1 MDRRIAAL
9 LDQVINEEDAAKKD
23 DLRRQTNELLGQHFK
38 RHFNEFEELAY
49 DITNMVWADVMK
61 EDILPRVID
70 VKNVGLGEIDKIEED
85 LRGGRAYWQGKGGQI
100 LSGEIRSERT
110 FMPREEMVTALDMH
124 NDEIELNFW
133 GALDR
138 FISQLR
144 EKIRQLPV
152 TKLVELIHISLQNG
166 SPFFGSFA
174 VSTLTA
180 EQVESVV
187 NPVAAKSGGQIT
199 IMGTEIAVR
208 LLSNVG
214 LEFSNELKDQIF
226 KTGVIGVFKGYPVV
240 QVENFEDFEGR
251 FELPNDELWVVGR
264 NAGRLT
270 YYGNEPKTGYLP
282 KENFW
287 KRWEFARDAGM
298 LLHGASKGRIGRIEF
313 T

>member
-1 MDRRIAAL
+1 MDKRIGAL
-9 LDQVINEEDAAKKD
+9 LAQVINEEDAAKKEE
-23 DLRRQTNELLGQHFK
+23 LQRKTNELLGQHFK
-38 RHFNEFEELAY
+38 RHFAEFEELAY
-49 DITNMVWADVMK
+49 DITNMVWADTMA

-70 VKNVGLGEIDKIEED
+70 VKTVGLGEVDKIEED

-100 LSGEIRSERT
+100 LSSEIRSERT
-110 FMPREEMVTALDMH
+110 FMPREEMVTALEMH
-124 NDEIELNFW
+124 ADEIELNFW
-133 GALDR
+133 GSLER
-138 FISQLR
+138 FIAQLK

-174 VSTLTA
+174 VSSLTA

-187 NPVAAKSGGQIT
+187 NPVAAKSKGQIT
-199 IMGTEIAVR
+199 IMGTDIAVR

-214 LEFSNELKDQIF
+214 LEFSDDLKDQVF

-240 QVENFEDFEGR
+240 SVENFEDFEGR
-251 FELPNDELWVVGR
+251 FELRNDELWVVGR

-270 YYGNEPKTGYLP
+270 YYGDNPKVQQIL

-287 KRWEFARDAGM
+287 RRWEFARDAGM